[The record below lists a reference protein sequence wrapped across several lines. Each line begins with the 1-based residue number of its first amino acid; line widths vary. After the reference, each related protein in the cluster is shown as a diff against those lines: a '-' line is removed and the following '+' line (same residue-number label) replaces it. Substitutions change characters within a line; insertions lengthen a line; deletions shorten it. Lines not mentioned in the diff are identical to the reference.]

1 MRGSKLMAWH
11 VPLIMRNLQGEA
23 NAAPEGSNVPGAQ
36 RQLLAATRATLSA
49 IGADVRAGLLETVGI
64 ESKLAEGER
73 ASIVLELP
81 SGTDTESVARAIDM
95 ENVEAWCD
103 EEGRVHV
110 AISPWYSTK
119 DVDQTVL
126 SIIKVVHVLLGLHA
140 SDQQGARTQPKGLVQ
155 RFLASMLEIM
165 LLQKRFGQE
174 KEPPAK

>member
-1 MRGSKLMAWH
+1 
-11 VPLIMRNLQGEA
+11 MRNPQGKA
-23 NAAPEGSNVPGAQ
+23 STAPEGSNVPDAQ

-49 IGADVRAGLLETVGI
+49 ISSDVRTGLLETVGI
-64 ESKLAEGER
+64 ESKLTEGER
-73 ASIVLELP
+73 ASIVIELP

-140 SDQQGARTQPKGLVQ
+140 DDTQQSTQKRPKGLVQ
-155 RFLASMLEIM
+155 KFLASFVEIM
-165 LLQKRFGQE
+165 LIQKRLEE
-174 KEPPAK
+174 KNRSAK